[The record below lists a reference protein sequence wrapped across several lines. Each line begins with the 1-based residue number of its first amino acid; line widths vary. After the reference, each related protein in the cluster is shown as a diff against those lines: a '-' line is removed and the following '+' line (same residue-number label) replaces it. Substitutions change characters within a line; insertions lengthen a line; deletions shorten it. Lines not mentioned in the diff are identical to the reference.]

1 MGDGRVLEQHH
12 RGVPRSSAGLAG
24 IRGSLNASRARA
36 RRAIPAP
43 LRRDVRLLG
52 RLLGQVIA
60 EQGGASLLRDVE
72 RLRRSVIAARGSAR
86 HERMAEHLVASWSVE
101 RAEQVAR
108 AFTCYFHLANLAEE
122 HQRVRALR
130 ERDQGPDPL
139 PESLAATMKE
149 VLSGTNTRALN
160 QMLKKL
166 RVHPVFTA
174 HPTEA
179 RRRAVV
185 TAISRVAVQLDR
197 VNDDSASA
205 TDRTD
210 SMRRLL
216 EEIDILWRTGQL
228 RSTELHPLDEVR
240 ALMAVFD
247 ETLFNI
253 VPEVCRA
260 FERAIFSSA
269 DLDR

>member
-1 MGDGRVLEQHH
+1 MVDGRVLEQHH
-12 RGVPRSSAGLAG
+12 RGVPRSSAGRAR
-24 IRGSLNASRARA
+24 IRGSVKSTRATA
-36 RRAIPAP
+36 RRAIPEP

-60 EQGGASLLRDVE
+60 EQGGDDPLRDVE
-72 RLRRSVIAARGSAR
+72 EVRRLVMAARHSAPD
-86 HERMAEHLVASWSVE
+86 ERRAEGLVASWSIE

-139 PESLAATMKE
+139 PESLAATRKE
-149 VLSGTNTRALN
+149 VLRETHGRGFH

-166 RVHPVFTA
+166 RGHPGFTA

-185 TAISRVAVQLDR
+185 TAIDRVAVPLAR
-197 VNDDSASA
+197 RNDESASA
-205 TDRTD
+205 TA
-210 SMRRLL
+210 RL
-216 EEIDILWRTGQL
+216 DW
-228 RSTELHPLDEVR
+228 P
-240 ALMAVFD
+240 
-247 ETLFNI
+247 
-253 VPEVCRA
+253 
-260 FERAIFSSA
+260 
-269 DLDR
+269 